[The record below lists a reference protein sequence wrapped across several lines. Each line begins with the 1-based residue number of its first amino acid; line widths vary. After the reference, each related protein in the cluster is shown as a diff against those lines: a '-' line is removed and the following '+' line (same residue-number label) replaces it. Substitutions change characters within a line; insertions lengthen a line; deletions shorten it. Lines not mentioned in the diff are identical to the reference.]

1 MTFIFPESAEKI
13 YFWCCGQPVAGAVRQ
28 FHHHINLYFTRNLNQ
43 PFVPSFGWPL
53 TVNNQI
59 LSLETDQVQLF
70 PTPILPINL
79 ILVNVQVAPKLGG
92 VPAKLGGVQGG
103 QKGRGRRRG

>member
-1 MTFIFPESAEKI
+1 MTI
-13 YFWCCGQPVAGAVRQ
+13 
-28 FHHHINLYFTRNLNQ
+28 
-43 PFVPSFGWPL
+43 
-53 TVNNQI
+53 NQI
-59 LSLETDQVQLF
+59 LSLETAQVQLF

-79 ILVNVQVAPKLGG
+79 ILVNVQVAPKLGEVPAKLGEVPPKLGG

>member
-13 YFWCCGQPVAGAVRQ
+13 YFWCCGQPVAGAVR
-28 FHHHINLYFTRNLNQ
+28 HHINLYFTRNLNQ

-53 TVNNQI
+53 TINNQI
-59 LSLETDQVQLF
+59 LGLETAQVQLF

-79 ILVNVQVAPKLGG
+79 ILVNVQVAPKL
-92 VPAKLGGVQGG
+92 PPKLGGVQGG
-103 QKGRGRRRG
+103 QRGRGRRRG

>member
-43 PFVPSFGWPL
+43 PVVPSFGWPL
-53 TVNNQI
+53 TINQI
-59 LSLETDQVQLF
+59 LGLETAQVQLF

-92 VPAKLGGVQGG
+92 VQGG

>member
-43 PFVPSFGWPL
+43 PFVPSFGWQL
-53 TVNNQI
+53 TVNQI
-59 LSLETDQVQLF
+59 LSLETAQVQLF